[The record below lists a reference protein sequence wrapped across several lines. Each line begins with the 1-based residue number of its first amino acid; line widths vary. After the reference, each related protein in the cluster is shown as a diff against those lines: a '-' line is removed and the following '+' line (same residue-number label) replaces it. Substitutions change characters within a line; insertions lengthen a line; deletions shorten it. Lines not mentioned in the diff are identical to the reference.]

1 MGILLKVCVQNT
13 KSLVLHLKKIL
24 KFFKTTNKVCRSDPI
39 FFLKQ
44 LDEVTFITK
53 TQGVTCFIDG
63 HSGR

>member
-1 MGILLKVCVQNT
+1 MKN
-13 KSLVLHLKKIL
+13 KKEL
-24 KFFKTTNKVCRSDPI
+24 DASGSFLFFLIVNKAGRSDPI